1 MSFKI
6 YFEKYKDNVA
16 AKSDEG
22 LNVTYG
28 DILEYSEEFSKI
40 IDDRCLV
47 FSLCKNTIGSLMGY
61 IGCIINGYVPL
72 LIDAALDR
80 DLLSRLLNT
89 YYPKYIWVPEEI
101 AEEFPDFKLI
111 FKKYGYNLL
120 KTNFCQEYKI
130 NKNLAL
136 LLTTSGS
143 TGSPKLVRQSYT
155 NIFSNAQAIGEYLK
169 LDENEKPITT
179 LPMNYTY
186 GLSIINSH
194 LLKGGTI
201 LLTTRTLMQK
211 EFWDFLRTEQATSFG
226 GVPYTYEILKR
237 LRFFRMDLPSIKTLT
252 QAGGK
257 LPKEITMEFAN
268 YCLGKG
274 ICFFVMYGQ
283 TEATARM
290 SYLPSEYALSKAGSI
305 GIAIPGGEFL
315 LKDDNGKVITEPY
328 TVGELNYRGP
338 NVTLGYAE
346 KASDLC
352 KYDDRNGELETGDMA
367 ERDEE
372 GFYYITGRKKR
383 FIKMYGNRINLDEVE
398 ALIKPITGECACVG
412 EDDKMKIYVTEK
424 DKEAEIKS
432 FISNKTGINHLG
444 FEVYNIP
451 EIPKNE
457 SGKTIYTK
465 L

>member
-1 MSFKI
+1 MSFRI
-6 YFEKYKDNVA
+6 CFEKYKDNIA

-28 DILEYSEEFSKI
+28 DIIKFSEEFAKI
-40 IDDRCLV
+40 VDYRCLI

-61 IGCIINGYVPL
+61 ISCIINEYVPL

-89 YYPKYIWVPEEI
+89 YYPRYIWIPEEMKI
-101 AEEFPDFKLI
+101 EFSDFKLV
-111 FKKYGYNLL
+111 FKKYGYSLL
-120 KTNFCQEYKI
+120 RTNFFQEYEI

-143 TGSPKLVRQSYT
+143 TGSPKLVRQSYI
-155 NIFSNAQAIGEYLK
+155 NLYSNADAIVEYLK
-169 LDENEKPITT
+169 IDNSEKPITT

-194 LLKGGTI
+194 LLKGATI
-201 LLTTRTLMQK
+201 LLTTKTLMQK
-211 EFWDFLRTEQATSFG
+211 EFWDFLKTEQATSFG

-257 LPKEITMEFAN
+257 LPKEITKEFAY
-268 YCLGKG
+268 YCLEKG
-274 ICFFVMYGQ
+274 IRFFVMYGQ

-290 SYLPSEYALSKAGSI
+290 SYLPAEYALTKAGSI
-305 GIAIPGGEFL
+305 GIAIPGGEFM
-315 LKDDNGKVITEPY
+315 LKDDNGKVITQPY

-346 KASDLC
+346 KVSDLC
-352 KYDDRNGELETGDMA
+352 KYDERNSELETGDMA

-372 GFYYITGRKKR
+372 GFYYITGRKNR

-398 ALIKPITGECACVG
+398 ELTRPIIGECACIG
-412 EDDKMKIYVTEK
+412 EDDKMKIYVTNK
-424 DKEAEIKS
+424 NKVAEIKS

-444 FEVYNIP
+444 FEVCYIT